1 MVHCLCIEQV
11 SQYFILFGRKEL
23 TLTIETYLQSDM
35 DITMQDITVVTP
47 KPRKNV
53 VEEPESKS
61 EDSQDKSE
69 DSDYETPRVLK
80 KNRKPPIILSSDDPD
95 FVEKTDK
102 FDREMTSETESNGQ
116 NNESVYENK
125 ASEGESDRKRE
136 SENKTDSQGFRK
148 VNLTKAHG
156 KAKKDKKAFRKEVEE
171 KRAVATRMNN
181 KKVTIVIV

>member
-1 MVHCLCIEQV
+1 
-11 SQYFILFGRKEL
+11 
-23 TLTIETYLQSDM
+23 
-35 DITMQDITVVTP
+35 MQDITVVTP

-61 EDSQDKSE
+61 GDSQDESK
-69 DSDYETPRVLK
+69 DSDYETPRALK

-95 FVEKTDK
+95 FMEKTDK

-116 NNESVYENK
+116 NNESAYENK
-125 ASEGESDRKRE
+125 ASEGESDRERE
-136 SENKTDSQGFRK
+136 SENEMDSQGFRK
-148 VNLTKAHG
+148 VDLTKAHG

-171 KRAVATRMNN
+171 KRAVVTRMNN